1 MRLYRPVGLLELALI
16 DDNDLRAFPP
26 RLPEQPIFYP
36 VLHVDYARQIA
47 AQWNTRQSMVAG
59 CVTQFDVED
68 GYVARFEPHTVGARH
83 HEDLWV
89 PAEELAEFNRQIVSP
104 DCIARLYRQI
114 VSPDCRGGSK
124 TLAR

>member
-59 CVTQFDVED
+59 YVTPV
-68 GYVARFEPHTVGARH
+68 RRRR
-83 HEDLWV
+83 WV
-89 PAEELAEFNRQIVSP
+89 
-104 DCIARLYRQI
+104 C
-114 VSPDCRGGSK
+114 GSLRA
-124 TLAR
+124 TYCGRAPP